1 MAFGRAEAQ
10 RVPRDALTADDD
22 ERQRTLDIIH
32 RLETGAG
39 VVDVDDKSPAE
50 LLAMLTPEER
60 ERFEAGLA
68 REPWFAGDA
77 WPDVAPFLRA
87 VHAAFPAPRQSAD
100 LRFNVLALLCIY
112 AYVVRELG
120 VWSLAGERV
129 GEGVGEED
137 EPPALEADVG
147 PVVSY
152 AGGGASSPSTR
163 TPHALEEGA
172 GPAESHAGAGA
183 SATPS
188 PTHTPAPTPADVL
201 LALAPF
207 LGRSRL
213 VLADAADA
221 ILYTL
226 QMLARY
232 AGPQPAH
239 VVAALLRD
247 VQAMLRRRI
256 VGAGAPRGAEDAV
269 LHALGDMH
277 AVVPGAAAA
286 RKLLFYAQAC
296 MYDGAGVRAAAAD
309 AAAQLEREEAA
320 AAHVERVVS
329 ANRTLS
335 QMEGLPRKRA

>member
-1 MAFGRAEAQ
+1 MAFGREEAG
-10 RVPRDALTADDD
+10 RVPRSALVTDDD
-22 ERQRTLDIIH
+22 ERQRTLEIIH
-32 RLETGAG
+32 RLETGDG

-77 WPDVAPFLRA
+77 WPDIGSFLHA

-120 VWSLAGERV
+120 VWSLAGDA
-129 GEGVGEED
+129 D
-137 EPPALEADVG
+137 EPPALEEDDG
-147 PVVSY
+147 PVVSCAA
-152 AGGGASSPSTR
+152 AGGGAA
-163 TPHALEEGA
+163 ALL
-172 GPAESHAGAGA
+172 S
-183 SATPS
+183 
-188 PTHTPAPTPADVL
+188 
-201 LALAPF
+201 LAPF

-221 ILYTL
+221 NLYTL
-226 QMLARY
+226 QMLARH

-239 VVAALLRD
+239 VLAALLRD
-247 VQAMLRRRI
+247 AQAMLRRRI

-277 AVVPGAAAA
+277 AVVRGPAA
-286 RKLLFYAQAC
+286 RKLLFYAHAC
-296 MYDGAGVRAAAAD
+296 MHVGGGLSEAAAD
-309 AAAQLEREEAA
+309 AVAQLEGEEAA
-320 AAHVERVVS
+320 AAHVERVHS
-329 ANRTLS
+329 ANRALS
-335 QMEGLPRKRA
+335 QMEEGLPRKRA

>member
-77 WPDVAPFLRA
+77 WPDVAPFLHA

-120 VWSLAGERV
+120 VWSLAGEGAEEGV
-129 GEGVGEED
+129 GEGAGEED
-137 EPPALEADVG
+137 EPPALEEDVG

-172 GPAESHAGAGA
+172 GPAESHAAGGT

-188 PTHTPAPTPADVL
+188 PTPADVL

-232 AGPQPAH
+232 AGPQPTH